1 MTTRFPSPIPTVP
14 WATPKTNL
22 NLSFGMSYGFSHSM
36 RASQTPTWCCR
47 VKSDDERGSW
57 SYQSYTL
64 TEKADF
70 GLRILRALPRPKDW
84 FPLGYISV
92 QPPVEA
98 CWTLDIYERRK
109 LSSGSLAPSEMW
121 ATGSELY
128 CESTET
134 VMTQGWERV
143 CVCVCVCVHA
153 HNPLLVS
160 TNEYVIEKE
169 MINWKLEKQSWTL
182 GVGGWVWNQSFLESG
197 PRKGIWSLTK
207 WTYSVKGPCFK
218 KTLKILT

>member
-98 CWTLDIYERRK
+98 CWTLDIYKRRK

-134 VMTQGWERV
+134 VMTQGWE
-143 CVCVCVCVHA
+143 CVCVCVCVRA
-153 HNPLLVS
+153 RARTQS
-160 TNEYVIEKE
+160 TAGEHKWIRDWKGDD
-169 MINWKLEKQSWTL
+169 KLETWKTEL
-182 GVGGWVWNQSFLESG
+182 NPGGWRMGLESVVS
-197 PRKGIWSLTK
+197 REWTKKGN
-207 WTYSVKGPCFK
+207 
-218 KTLKILT
+218 LKSYKMDI